1 MDTATAIRNKL
12 EFVFDREQ
20 AEILSEVITDAYNE
34 LVKTSDFNELKAIV
48 KDLAEAQ
55 KRTEIKV
62 EELAEAQK
70 RTEIKVEELAE
81 AQKRTEIKVGNL
93 TDRVEELAE
102 AQKRTEIKVEE
113 LAEAQI
119 RTEEELHTLI
129 QDHKET
135 RRQLGGL
142 AATVG
147 YTLED
152 RAYPVLPAL
161 LKRDFGIVVKERLKR
176 GYVTDNRGKDSEIN
190 VLGKAERNGSQI
202 VIIGESKSQL
212 SKKNVDEF
220 IRRKLKRLTGVF
232 TEEIFPLL
240 ITYMISSPDVEE
252 YAKKQGIAL
261 YYSYDLL
268 SPASVF

>member
-1 MDTATAIRNKL
+1 MNTATAIRNKL
-12 EFVFDREQ
+12 EFVFDKEQ
-20 AEILSEVITDAYNE
+20 AEVLSEVITDAHND

-55 KRTEIKV
+55 E
-62 EELAEAQK
+62 
-70 RTEIKVEELAE
+70 
-81 AQKRTEIKVGNL
+81 RTEIKVGNL
-93 TDRVEELAE
+93 ADRVEELAA
-102 AQKRTEIKVEE
+102 AQK
-113 LAEAQI
+113 
-119 RTEEELHTLI
+119 RTEEELHILV

-161 LKRDFGIVVKERLKR
+161 LERDFDIVVKERLKR
-176 GYVTDNRGKDSEIN
+176 GYITDNRGRDSEIN
-190 VLGKAERNGSQI
+190 ILGKAEKNGSQI

-232 TEEIFPLL
+232 NEEIFPLL